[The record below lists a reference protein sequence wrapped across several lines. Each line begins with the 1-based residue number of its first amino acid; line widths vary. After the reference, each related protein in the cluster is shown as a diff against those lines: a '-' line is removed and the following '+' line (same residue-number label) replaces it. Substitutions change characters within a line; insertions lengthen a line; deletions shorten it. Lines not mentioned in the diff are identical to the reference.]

1 MYSCCYMYQNFI
13 PFKGKII
20 FHFMHIPPF
29 VYPLIHWWTF
39 ELSLF
44 LDSVNN
50 PVMNI
55 GVHISWVPTFHSFGY
70 TPEVEFLD
78 LMVILCFFFFF
89 FFLRKHY
96 TVYYSGY
103 TILHSHQQSINIP
116 ISPHTWLHLL
126 FYTFCLF
133 SIMVIIINK

>member
-89 FFLRKHY
+89 FFFEETLYCILQWLYHFTFPSAKHK
-96 TVYYSGY
+96 YSNFSTY
-103 TILHSHQQSINIP
+103 LTTFAILHF
-116 ISPHTWLHLL
+116 L
-126 FYTFCLF
+126 FIFY
-133 SIMVIIINK
+133 NGHYN